1 MPALVQIDAVSHRY
15 GNRLALDSVSFSV
28 DQGEVFGLLGPN
40 GGGKTTLFR
49 ILTTWM
55 RPDAGR
61 ATICKHDV
69 VTQPGEVRRVIGVV
83 FQHASLDGKLT
94 VRENLLHQGHLYG
107 LSGLP
112 LADRIREMLERFGVA
127 DRMNDR
133 VETLSGGLARRVD
146 LAKGLLHRPK
156 VLLLDEP
163 STGLD
168 PKVRWEVW
176 RYLDEVRRSEQ
187 LTVLMTTHFMDE
199 AQRCDRV
206 GIIDAGRLV
215 AVGPPDELKSAIS
228 GDCLTLEVDD
238 PAVLV
243 DEIQQKF
250 QVSPRVLDGQ
260 LRIEH
265 DNAHQLIPRFVE
277 AFGDRIRSIS
287 LSKPTLE
294 EVFIHHTGRRFEEAS
309 DG

>member
-49 ILTTWM
+49 ILTTCT

-83 FQHASLDGKLT
+83 VQHASLDGKLT

-156 VLLLDEP
+156 VLLLDGARSEGSLGGVAIP
-163 STGLD
+163 RRGSPERAIDGLD
-168 PKVRWEVW
+168 DDAFHGRGAAMRPGRHHRRRAVGCGGAAGRV
-176 RYLDEVRRSEQ
+176 EVRDFR
-187 LTVLMTTHFMDE
+187 
-199 AQRCDRV
+199 
-206 GIIDAGRLV
+206 
-215 AVGPPDELKSAIS
+215 
-228 GDCLTLEVDD
+228 
-238 PAVLV
+238 
-243 DEIQQKF
+243 
-250 QVSPRVLDGQ
+250 
-260 LRIEH
+260 
-265 DNAHQLIPRFVE
+265 
-277 AFGDRIRSIS
+277 
-287 LSKPTLE
+287 
-294 EVFIHHTGRRFEEAS
+294 
-309 DG
+309 